1 MSILR
6 PVMVCMLLLASLSLP
21 AHAFERPFPQIAK
34 RGTMTPGL
42 YPNVTINDKERTL
55 SAGARI
61 WNQDN
66 MIEMPAALRGS
77 ELAVRYTED
86 MNGDI
91 DRIWL
96 LTEDEIKR
104 PPPKDEIEAMP
115 LPAPLEQ
122 DQP

>member
-1 MSILR
+1 MRIPAFLIS
-6 PVMVCMLLLASLSLP
+6 CLLAAAVIP
-21 AHAFERPFPQIAK
+21 AHAFERPFPSVSK
-34 RGTMTPGL
+34 RGTMTPHL
-42 YPNVTINDKERTL
+42 HPHVTINGKQRTL

-77 ELAVRYTED
+77 DLAVRYTED
-86 MNGDI
+86 MNGEV

-96 LTEDEIKR
+96 LTDDEIKR
-104 PPPKDEIEAMP
+104 PPAKDEVEAMP

>member
-6 PVMVCMLLLASLSLP
+6 PVMVCMLLIASLSLP

-34 RGTMTPGL
+34 RGTMTPDL
-42 YPNVTINDKERTL
+42 HPHVTINGKQRTL

-77 ELAVRYTED
+77 DLAVRYTED
-86 MNGDI
+86 MNGEV

-96 LTEDEIKR
+96 LTDDEIKR
-104 PPPKDEIEAMP
+104 PPAKDEVEAMP

-122 DQP
+122 DRP